1 MASQQWMRATAT
13 SKHPALRQNPPI
25 RIDCSFKETELK
37 EREFY
42 CKVKTSSGVKEERK
56 SLVVKVTEEDVELL
70 IRAGIEF
77 EEAASPEKQN
87 FDTASKLK
95 SNYEDVLCPTLRTD
109 FKDIYGRYGDG
120 STPC

>member
-1 MASQQWMRATAT
+1 M
-13 SKHPALRQNPPI
+13 
-25 RIDCSFKETELK
+25 
-37 EREFY
+37 
-42 CKVKTSSGVKEERK
+42 SSGAKEERK

-109 FKDIYGRYGDG
+109 FKDIYGRYGNG
-120 STPC
+120 STRGFWETVDRLQSKVIGSKRSSMHPELILSRLRWRKRR